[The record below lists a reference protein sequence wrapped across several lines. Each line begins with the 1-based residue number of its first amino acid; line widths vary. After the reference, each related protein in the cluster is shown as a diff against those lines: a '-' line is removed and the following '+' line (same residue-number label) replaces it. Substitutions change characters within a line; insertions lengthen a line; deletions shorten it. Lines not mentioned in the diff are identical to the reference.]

1 MISVNSFHF
10 RILLFALLAIGCRKE
25 EGTVKPLKIW
35 FDKPASA
42 AIRDNQD
49 PWKNDTEWLK
59 ALPLGNGSLGAM
71 VYGDVYRERLQL
83 NEASL
88 WSGSPDDNDNPEAF
102 PALDSI
108 RSMLFQGKCRQASSL
123 NDKTQKCKGKGSG
136 HGHGANVSYGS
147 FQTLGNLWIEFEN
160 SGKFENYHRELDLR
174 EAVARVSYTQNG
186 VVFTREMFI
195 SEPDQVLVV
204 KLSASQPASIS
215 FTSSLSRPEN
225 FKTEADGQSLVMRGV
240 LPNGKG
246 GDGMHYMTKLTAINT
261 NGSCLYSDSTVV
273 VEKADEVILLL
284 AASTDYM
291 LQYPDYK
298 GNAFDSLCNLRIEK
312 AAKLSYK
319 ELFSRHK
326 NEYDHYFSRVNFEL
340 EQTDTTEIPTDQ
352 RIKSFRNSGEEDL
365 HLTELLFQYG
375 RYLLIASSRP
385 GSLPANLQGLWSNKM
400 QSPWN
405 ADYHTNINLQMN
417 YWPAGITNLSE
428 MEMPLFDL
436 MKTMVE
442 PGGKTASTHYR
453 AKGWIVHPITNV
465 WGFTAPGEAAS
476 WGMHLGA
483 GAWLC
488 THIAEHYA
496 FSRDKLVLLQ
506 MYPVMK
512 GSVEFYLDWLVE
524 DPATGLLVSGPAGSP
539 ENTFIAPDRSHNQI
553 SMGPS
558 HDQQVIYELF
568 HDFLIVSKEL
578 NISDELTRQT
588 EVAMGK
594 LAPLQIS
601 KDGRIME
608 WYKDFKEAEP
618 GHRHMSHL
626 FGLYP
631 GHQVSLDRTPE
642 LAEAA
647 KKSIDYRLKNGGG
660 HTGWSAA
667 WLISLY
673 ARLGEGDKAL
683 NMLHQILK
691 KSTAPNLF
699 GLHPP
704 FQIDGNFGTTAG
716 VAEMLVQSYDGKI
729 FLLPALPDAWKDGKV
744 KGLKARGDFV
754 VEMEWKNG
762 KLSHT
767 RISSRTGGE
776 ITVVYKEKQKVLNF
790 REGQSISIKRF

>member
-10 RILLFALLAIGCRKE
+10 RILLFAMLAIGCHKE
-25 EGTVKPLKIW
+25 EGTIKPLKIW

-42 AIRDNQD
+42 AIRDNLD

-71 VYGDVYRERLQL
+71 VFGDVYRERLQL

-108 RSMLFQGKCRQASSL
+108 RSMLFQGKYHQASSL
-123 NDKTQKCKGKGSG
+123 NDKTQICKGKGSG
-136 HGHGANVSYGS
+136 HGHGANVPYGS
-147 FQTLGNLWIEFEN
+147 YQTLGNLWIEFEN

-174 EAVARVSYTQNG
+174 EAVVRVSYTQNG
-186 VVFTREMFI
+186 VTFTREMFI

-225 FKTEADGQSLVMRGV
+225 FKTYADDQSLVMSGA
-240 LPNGKG
+240 LPDGKG
-246 GDGMHYMTKLTAINT
+246 GDGMQYMTKLTAINT
-261 NGSCLYSDSTVV
+261 NGNCLYTDSTVV
-273 VEKADEVILLL
+273 VEKADEAILLL
-284 AASTDYM
+284 AASTDYI

-298 GNAFDSLCNLRIEK
+298 GNAFDSLCNSRIEK
-312 AAKLSYK
+312 AMKLPFE

-326 NEYDHYFSRVNFEL
+326 NEYDHYFSRVNLEL

-352 RIKSFRNSGEEDL
+352 RLKNFRNSGEEDL
-365 HLTELLFQYG
+365 HLTELLFHYG

-385 GSLPANLQGLWSNKM
+385 GSLPANLQGLWSNKL

-428 MEMPLFDL
+428 MEIPLFDL
-436 MKTMVE
+436 IKSLVR

-496 FSRDKLVLLQ
+496 FSRDKMVLLQ

-512 GSVEFYLDWLVE
+512 GSVEFYLDWLTE

-568 HDFLIVSKEL
+568 HNFLIVSKEL

-608 WYKDFKEAEP
+608 WNKDLKEAEP

-631 GHQVSLDRTPE
+631 GHQVNLDGTPE
-642 LAEAA
+642 MAEAT
-647 KKSIDYRLKNGGG
+647 K
-660 HTGWSAA
+660 
-667 WLISLY
+667 
-673 ARLGEGDKAL
+673 
-683 NMLHQILK
+683 
-691 KSTAPNLF
+691 
-699 GLHPP
+699 
-704 FQIDGNFGTTAG
+704 
-716 VAEMLVQSYDGKI
+716 
-729 FLLPALPDAWKDGKV
+729 
-744 KGLKARGDFV
+744 
-754 VEMEWKNG
+754 
-762 KLSHT
+762 
-767 RISSRTGGE
+767 E
-776 ITVVYKEKQKVLNF
+776 I
-790 REGQSISIKRF
+790 IA